1 VRWRDPLTWKFWFYH
16 GLLPALR
23 RLGAARS
30 DAVLDGIGRISAVLW
45 PPRRAEQTAALA
57 RARLALRAE
66 WRPEAL
72 RPELA
77 ANSVRFL
84 ARDYPLDVPDDDDDA
99 VLARFEIKGDAA
111 LRASIAE
118 GRGAILVG
126 SHLGAH
132 IAAVHGLYRLGVPL
146 RLLVQRPNHVSRYLN
161 RRFDR
166 DEAPHPQ
173 SDFFL
178 RRTLAPGQAVE
189 RLVRAR
195 AALRDGLAVY
205 LTGDIPW
212 SGPNSRPGRL
222 LGQSRTFLAVWAEL
236 AALTRAPVFHLFCTH
251 RPGGR
256 FALTIDPPQTVAP
269 GDEAAAV
276 ARYLARLDAEIAA
289 HPADAV
295 AHLLWP
301 CYGPPHAEACAGAR
315 AQAAP
320 ALRPGRRVAPLPHL

>member
-1 VRWRDPLTWKFWFYH
+1 VRWRDPLTWKFWFYQ
-16 GLLPALR
+16 GFLPALR
-23 RLGAARS
+23 RLGPARG
-30 DAVLDGIGRISAVLW
+30 DAVLGGLGRIAAALW
-45 PPRRAEQTAALA
+45 PPRRGEQTAALA
-57 RARLALRAE
+57 RARLAYRAD
-66 WRPEAL
+66 WRPEAV
-72 RPELA
+72 RAELA

-84 ARDYPLDVPDDDDDA
+84 ARDYPLDEPDDDA
-99 VLARFEIKGDAA
+99 VLARFAIEGDAT
-111 LRASIAE
+111 LRAALAE

-166 DEAPHPQ
+166 DDAPHRQ
-173 SDFFL
+173 SEFFL
-178 RRTLAPGQAVE
+178 RRALAPGQAVE

-222 LGQSRTFLAVWAEL
+222 LGQSRTFLAVWADL
-236 AALTRAPVFHLFCTH
+236 AALTRAPVFLLFCTH

-256 FALTIDPPQTVAP
+256 YTLTIDPPRTLAP
-269 GDEAAAV
+269 GDEASAV

-301 CYGPPHAEACAGAR
+301 CYGPPHAQAR
-315 AQAAP
+315 AHARATL

>member
-1 VRWRDPLTWKFWFYH
+1 M
-16 GLLPALR
+16 
-23 RLGAARS
+23 
-30 DAVLDGIGRISAVLW
+30 
-45 PPRRAEQTAALA
+45 
-57 RARLALRAE
+57 ALRAG

-72 RPELA
+72 RAELA

-84 ARDYPLDVPDDDDDA
+84 ARDYPLDVPDDDA
-99 VLARFEIKGDAA
+99 VLARFDIEGEGEAP
-111 LRASIAE
+111 LRAAIAE

-161 RRFDR
+161 QRFDQ
-166 DEAPHPQ
+166 DDAPHRQ
-173 SDFFL
+173 SEFFL
-178 RRTLAPGQAVE
+178 RRALAPGQAVE

-222 LGQSRTFLAVWAEL
+222 LGQSRPFLAVWAEL
-236 AALTRAPVFHLFCTH
+236 AALTRAPVFLLFCTH

-256 FALTIDPPQTVAP
+256 FALTIDPPQTLAP

-301 CYGPPHAEACAGAR
+301 CYGPPHAQGHPAR
-315 AQAAP
+315 AQAQAAP